1 MKKSYAIEAQFK
13 REFENEDEE
22 EDEEEDDDESTK
34 TNNIGDYKS
43 WMKQRRRLRN
53 HLNKL
58 DLDVNY
64 LRRKKNLTELERKVL
79 NRLLYIDKEI
89 QTDPIVTIF
98 DQVLIQNIYK
108 NFYFLFFLVGKKR
121 QEVTKISHTENCI
134 PHTGRYGTNRGLFK
148 RESMATGRFVR

>member
-22 EDEEEDDDESTK
+22 EDDDESTK
-34 TNNIGDYKS
+34 TNNISDYKS

-89 QTDPIVTIF
+89 QTEPIVTIF
-98 DQVLIQNIYK
+98 D
-108 NFYFLFFLVGKKR
+108 
-121 QEVTKISHTENCI
+121 
-134 PHTGRYGTNRGLFK
+134 
-148 RESMATGRFVR
+148 